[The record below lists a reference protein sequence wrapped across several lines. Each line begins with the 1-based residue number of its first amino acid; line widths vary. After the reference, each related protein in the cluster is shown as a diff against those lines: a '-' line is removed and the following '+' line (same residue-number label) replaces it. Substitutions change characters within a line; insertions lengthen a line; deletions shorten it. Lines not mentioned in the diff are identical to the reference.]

1 MDKKY
6 LNLLNNLTVKCNSLL
21 LSAIKMVKYIQ
32 IYTTTPNKK
41 LAQKIAETLLE
52 KKLAA
57 CVQILGSIDSLYR
70 WKGKLANSK
79 EYLCLIKRKGKK
91 AGAIFMQ
98 LKKIHT
104 YEVPEFIVTP
114 IIGGNKEYLRWIDSE
129 VGN

>member
-1 MDKKY
+1 
-6 LNLLNNLTVKCNSLL
+6 
-21 LSAIKMVKYIQ
+21 MVKYIQ

-52 KKLAA
+52 KKLVA
-57 CVQILGSIDSLYR
+57 CVQILGPIDSFYR

-79 EYLCLIKRKGKK
+79 EYMCLIKSKGNKV
-91 AGAIFMQ
+91 GAIFAQ
-98 LKKIHT
+98 LKKMHT

-114 IIGGNKEYLRWIDSE
+114 IIGGNKDYLRWIDHE